1 MTSPVARTVRR
12 HPPVTFLA
20 LAFGIAW
27 AFVPF
32 GSFCAFGPL
41 VAALVVIP
49 IVAGRAGPRELGALR
64 RPPAPEP
71 AAHRAGTTAQ
81 TPERTRA

>member
-12 HPPVTFLA
+12 HPLVTFFA

-32 GSFCAFGPL
+32 A
-41 VAALVVIP
+41 
-49 IVAGRAGPRELGALR
+49 
-64 RPPAPEP
+64 P
-71 AAHRAGTTAQ
+71 AAATPQTAERIRA
-81 TPERTRA
+81 